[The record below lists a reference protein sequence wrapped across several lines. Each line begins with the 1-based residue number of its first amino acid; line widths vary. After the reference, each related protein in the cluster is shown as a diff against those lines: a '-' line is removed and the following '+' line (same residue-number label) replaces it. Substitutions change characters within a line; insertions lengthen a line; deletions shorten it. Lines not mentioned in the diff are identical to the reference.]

1 LELLIFLK
9 RNIWQYYTNICSL
22 LNFCMHTRF
31 DWSRIFLNWKR
42 FFTGF
47 YFGFLNWCLE
57 DCGWRVECFL
67 LPSSSQRNNWT
78 IKDFRNLIADDRR
91 WESENIMKP
100 EGENLFNKRAKYG
113 SKSSVGQSFKIREP
127 VKQKI
132 SNIRSFNVC
141 LYFNFS
147 YYL

>member
-1 LELLIFLK
+1 
-9 RNIWQYYTNICSL
+9 
-22 LNFCMHTRF
+22 
-31 DWSRIFLNWKR
+31 
-42 FFTGF
+42 
-47 YFGFLNWCLE
+47 
-57 DCGWRVECFL
+57 
-67 LPSSSQRNNWT
+67 
-78 IKDFRNLIADDRR
+78 
-91 WESENIMKP
+91 MKP

-113 SKSSVGQSFKIREP
+113 SKSVGQSFKIREP